1 MLCPSPAQDGRVIT
15 NVAISLLAA
24 LALTASGRSTTGVP
38 EPPGEIGSWSAK
50 DRREFM
56 EACRTLKA
64 GEEACACLLGV
75 FERHVASLEEFRES
89 YDQAKEDAMAREGAR
104 CERMSTIP

>member
-1 MLCPSPAQDGRVIT
+1 VTT
-15 NVAISLLAA
+15 NVAIAFLVSV
-24 LALTASGRSTTGVP
+24 ALTASRRTATGVP
-38 EPPGEIGSWSAK
+38 EPPGEIGSWSAR

-56 EACRTLKA
+56 DACRTLKA

-89 YDQAKEDAMAREGAR
+89 YDQAKEDAMTREGER
-104 CERMSTIP
+104 CERISTIP

>member
-1 MLCPSPAQDGRVIT
+1 MTTDIAF
-15 NVAISLLAA
+15 SLLAA
-24 LALTASGRSTTGVP
+24 LALAASGRSTPSVP
-38 EPPGEIGSWSAK
+38 ELPGEIGSWSAK

-56 EACRTLKA
+56 EACRTLTA

-89 YDQAKEDAMAREGAR
+89 YDQAKEDAMTREGER

>member
-1 MLCPSPAQDGRVIT
+1 VTT
-15 NVAISLLAA
+15 NVAMAILAA
-24 LALTASGRSTTGVP
+24 LALTASGRTTTAAP

-56 EACRTLKA
+56 DACRILKV

-89 YDQAKEDAMAREGAR
+89 YDRAREDAMTREGER
-104 CERMSTIP
+104 CERMTKGQ

>member
-1 MLCPSPAQDGRVIT
+1 VTT
-15 NVAISLLAA
+15 NVAIAFLVSV
-24 LALTASGRSTTGVP
+24 ALTASGRTATGVP
-38 EPPGEIGSWSAK
+38 EPPGEIGSWSAR

-56 EACRTLKA
+56 DACRTLKA

-89 YDQAKEDAMAREGAR
+89 YDQAKEDAMTREGER
-104 CERMSTIP
+104 CERISTIP